1 MLIHHLL
8 LQWRW
13 CERRFQWRAAAMT
26 PHRGLSP
33 SACMKL
39 SSILC
44 GIAPG
49 RGVGPGHPWPPDIR
63 LPARAALQCL
73 ICWVLLSG
81 LTEVKEPRPLLSP
94 SLTLSSLPSSLLTPR
109 ELVCLLLASV
119 CCGTDLDQMYERNL
133 GLHGYLFDLLDLLTD
148 GPCYLRPTSC
158 RGHFRV
164 VSGPLSEH

>member
-1 MLIHHLL
+1 MAFLL
-8 LQWRW
+8 GG
-13 CERRFQWRAAAMT
+13 
-26 PHRGLSP
+26 GLVLDAQS
-33 SACMKL
+33 
-39 SSILC
+39 
-44 GIAPG
+44 
-49 RGVGPGHPWPPDIR
+49 WPPDIR

-94 SLTLSSLPSSLLTPR
+94 SFTPPSLPSPLLTPR

-119 CCGTDLDQMYERNL
+119 CCGTDLDQTYKRNL

-148 GPCYLRPTSC
+148 GPCCLRPTSC

-164 VSGPLSEH
+164 VSGPLSEHWGGLGRLFNHRQCDVETETR